1 MYTIRQAS
9 LRSGVSVP
17 LIRAW
22 ERRYGVV
29 DPERTASGYRL
40 YDDRAIA
47 TLATMRW
54 LVDDGWQPST
64 AAAAIRDGSA
74 PAADAAPPRVAPEE
88 ESLSVRFVEAAAR
101 YDGRAIEAVLD
112 EMLARGSFEAAVDR
126 YLLPAAVA
134 LGDAWSRGEMDVAAE
149 HAASAAV
156 MRRLSA
162 AFDAAALAAQGP
174 PVVVGLPPGV
184 RHELGALA
192 FATALRRRGVK
203 VVYLGPD
210 VPIGSWV
217 HAVQASGAAAAVIGA
232 VMPADAAAAANV
244 VAALRTADGSL
255 RIAVGGTAAA
265 LVAAEN
271 VTVLPE
277 SIAESARV
285 AERLL
290 S

>member
-1 MYTIRQAS
+1 
-9 LRSGVSVP
+9 
-17 LIRAW
+17 
-22 ERRYGVV
+22 
-29 DPERTASGYRL
+29 
-40 YDDRAIA
+40 
-47 TLATMRW
+47 
-54 LVDDGWQPST
+54 
-64 AAAAIRDGSA
+64 
-74 PAADAAPPRVAPEE
+74 
-88 ESLSVRFVEAAAR
+88 
-101 YDGRAIEAVLD
+101 
-112 EMLARGSFEAAVDR
+112 
-126 YLLPAAVA
+126 
-134 LGDAWSRGEMDVAAE
+134 MDVAAE

-174 PVVVGLPPGV
+174 AVVVGLPPGV

-192 FATALRRRGVK
+192 FATALRRRGVG